1 MSKARSRSE
10 SEFEESEKYLVVDP
24 KPDVWRTEHTPVEIV
39 GDDLWLAE
47 KFQTNRDIA
56 GSPRNSFRASLTV

>member
-1 MSKARSRSE
+1 MLKARSRSE
-10 SEFEESEKYLVVDP
+10 SESEQGEKYLVVDP
-24 KPDVWRTEHTPVEIV
+24 KPDDLTVEIV

-56 GSPRNSFRASLTV
+56 GSPRNSFRASLVRDCRR